1 MHNNLMPSRIEE
13 HSNIFVIT
21 RFSLILLSVK
31 RIFPLILFLITL
43 SLLGIIYIQI
53 NWLNNMVLLRKD
65 QIDQKVRDIAKQVG
79 EDLSQYKGASSPGQQ
94 PFPDP
99 NNFSLD
105 YPRTYN
111 VSQRFTTQELYDRIK
126 AAFVAS
132 KLENI
137 PFEFALVTLKNEAIG
152 QMERQSNKFTE
163 WYGDTSNYS
172 FKAYPIVPP
181 SGSAAENLT
190 ANEWIIIVVPNVTDI
205 VYKGLRGNIAV
216 AILFT
221 LVICTAFF
229 LTIRTMLRQKKLSEI
244 RNDFINNMTHEFKT
258 PIATISLAV
267 DAIRNEKVQ
276 RDSGK
281 LSYFS
286 EIIKEENQRM
296 NRQVETILK
305 SALMDR
311 QEVQLNVK
319 PLHVH
324 HIIRDVA
331 DNFMLRLQEKQG
343 SIEIDLA
350 ASNDLIEGD
359 EVHIS
364 NLINNLMDNAVKYSK
379 DNVPPKICISTS
391 SNAKKIIIKIAD
403 NGIGMTRETVKRI
416 FEKFYR
422 AHTGNIHNVKG
433 FGLGL
438 SYVKTVVEGH
448 EGTIKADST
457 LGKGSCFVME
467 FPLKKEMS

>member
-1 MHNNLMPSRIEE
+1 M
-13 HSNIFVIT
+13 
-21 RFSLILLSVK
+21 K
-31 RIFPLILFLITL
+31 KIFPIILILITL

-79 EDLSQYKGASSPGQQ
+79 EELSQFKGTPPSGNK
-94 PFPDP
+94 PFLDL

-111 VSQRFTTQELYDRIK
+111 VSQRFTTQELYEKIK
-126 AAFVAS
+126 ANFVAAE
-132 KLENI
+132 LENI
-137 PFEFALVTLKNEAIG
+137 PFEFALVTLRNETIG
-152 QMERQSNKFTE
+152 QMERQSNNFTA
-163 WYGDTSNYS
+163 WYEDTANYY

-205 VYKGLRGNIAV
+205 VYKGLRGNIVV

-221 LVICTAFF
+221 LVICAAFY
-229 LTIRTMLRQKKLSEI
+229 LTLHTMLRQKKLSEI
-244 RNDFINNMTHEFKT
+244 KNDFINNMTHEFKT

-276 RDSGK
+276 RDTEK

-311 QEVQLNVK
+311 QEVQLNLK
-319 PLHVH
+319 PLHIH
-324 HIIRDVA
+324 TIIRDVA

-343 SIEIDLA
+343 TLEMDLA
-350 ASNDLIEGD
+350 AEDDLIDGD

-364 NLINNLMDNAVKYSK
+364 NLVNNLMDNAVKYSK
-379 DNVPPKICISTS
+379 EGVPPKISITTS
-391 SNAKKIIIKIAD
+391 SNNKKFIFKIED

-448 EGTIKADST
+448 EGHIKADST
-457 LGKGSCFVME
+457 LGKGSCFTIE
-467 FPLKKEMS
+467 LPLK

>member
-1 MHNNLMPSRIEE
+1 M
-13 HSNIFVIT
+13 
-21 RFSLILLSVK
+21 K
-31 RIFPLILFLITL
+31 RIFPIILVLITL

-53 NWLNNMVLLRKD
+53 NWLHNMVLLRKD

-79 EDLSQYKGASSPGQQ
+79 EDLAQYKGSSAPAGLKS
-94 PFPDP
+94 FLDP

-152 QMERQSNKFTE
+152 QMERQSNNFTT
-163 WYGDTSNYS
+163 WYEDTSRYS

-216 AILFT
+216 AIIFT

-229 LTIRTMLRQKKLSEI
+229 LTLRTMLRQKKLSEI
-244 RNDFINNMTHEFKT
+244 KNDFINNMTHEFKT

-276 RDSGK
+276 KDVSK

-311 QEVQLNVK
+311 QEVQLNLK

-324 HIIRDVA
+324 TIIRDVA

-343 SIEIDLA
+343 TLEMDLNA
-350 ASNDLIEGD
+350 QNDLIEGD

-379 DNVPPKICISTS
+379 DTVPPKICITTS
-391 SNAKKIIIKIAD
+391 SNKKFTIKISD

-448 EGTIKADST
+448 EGIIKADST
-457 LGKGSCFVME
+457 LGKGSCFTIE
-467 FPLKKEMS
+467 FPLKDS